1 MSGFKKGDKVIYVRH
16 IGSVGTG
23 SYKDDFLT
31 FNIGEVYTIRYVSE
45 IAPVL
50 FFEGVL
56 DRGAFETQVR
66 LAIPDTKINRVLY
79 PELKPKEGYLV

>member
-31 FNIGEVYTIRYVSE
+31 FNIGEVYTVKCRYEV
-45 IAPVL
+45 APVL
-50 FFEGVL
+50 FFEGKN
-56 DRGAFETQVR
+56 RGAFEPQVR